1 MTETIRR
8 HRSLPPAETMDAARR
23 ALAAVHIA
31 DPDRVL
37 RAYPFQLSGGMA
49 QRVMIALAM
58 SCNPDVL
65 ILDEPTSALDVTTQA
80 QLLDELDA
88 LRAERQMSMIFITH
102 DIALMGDFADV
113 ILVMYAGRVCEIG
126 PRDRMIDAP
135 QHPYTQALIRAIERR
150 GTGGGRLDSIPGD
163 PPDPTRLPPG
173 CPFADRCPHVMAVC
187 REAMPP
193 LITLESSHRVA
204 CHLSSAEVV
213 A

>member
-1 MTETIRR
+1 
-8 HRSLPPAETMDAARR
+8 
-23 ALAAVHIA
+23 
-31 DPDRVL
+31 
-37 RAYPFQLSGGMA
+37 
-49 QRVMIALAM
+49 
-58 SCNPDVL
+58 
-65 ILDEPTSALDVTTQA
+65 
-80 QLLDELDA
+80 
-88 LRAERQMSMIFITH
+88 
-102 DIALMGDFADV
+102 MGDFADV